1 MPRFSTL
8 SWGVCVP
15 SACDQEDV
23 EVIVKDALK
32 HYQHKS
38 GLALKVKVDE
48 DDCHTDEGNG
58 WEEWLE
64 TPIILTL

>member
-15 SACDQEDV
+15 SACEPGDV
-23 EVIVKDALK
+23 EVIIKDAVK

-38 GLALKVKVDE
+38 GIVLRVKVDE
-48 DDCHTDEGNG
+48 RDCHIEDDDW
-58 WEEWLE
+58 WEDWLE
-64 TPIILTL
+64 LPTLLTL

>member
-15 SACDQEDV
+15 SACDYEDV
-23 EVIVKDALK
+23 EVIVKDAFK

-38 GLALKVKVDE
+38 GLILKVRVE
-48 DDCHTDEGNG
+48 ENDCHTDEDDD

-64 TPIILTL
+64 FPTLLTL